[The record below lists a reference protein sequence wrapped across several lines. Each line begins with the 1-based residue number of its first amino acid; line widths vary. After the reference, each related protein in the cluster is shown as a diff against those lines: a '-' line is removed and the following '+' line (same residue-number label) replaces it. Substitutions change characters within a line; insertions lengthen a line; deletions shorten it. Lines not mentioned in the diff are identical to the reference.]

1 MQTQKYAERIQGL
14 GRVLE
19 GSGVG
24 MGVRTLALCFFYGL
38 LGGRGLGGGGGNGGG
53 FIVIDSNFNSL
64 VKREKYSLGSCRVC
78 SVAFVDTDRNNTK
91 GSMKGICTY
100 THTHM

>member
-1 MQTQKYAERIQGL
+1 MRVRGGDGGSDPGTVLFLWFIGWPGL
-14 GRVLE
+14 G
-19 GSGVG
+19 
-24 MGVRTLALCFFYGL
+24 
-38 LGGRGLGGGGGNGGG
+38 GGGGGNGGG

-91 GSMKGICTY
+91 GSMKGIRTY